1 MTAPA
6 LVIRLEL
13 ERRPQVREEAMS
25 EGEATRLADW
35 IKSHE
40 SLRQLVEDALLLATK
55 RAA

>member
-1 MTAPA
+1 VTAPA